1 MIGQTISHYRIVEKL
16 GGGGMGVVYKAE
28 DARLQRF
35 VALKF
40 LPGEVARDPQT
51 LARFQREARA
61 ASALNHPNICTIYDI
76 GEQDGQA
83 FIAME
88 FLDGITLKHLI
99 AGKPLENETVLS
111 LAIEIADGLDAAHSQ
126 GIVHRD
132 IKPANIF
139 VTKRG
144 HAKVLDFGLAKV
156 SQSARSSSP
165 SGNTMTAE
173 EEQHL
178 TSPGSALGTVAYM
191 SPEQARAKEL
201 DARSDLFSFGAVLY
215 EMATGTLPFRGGSSA
230 EIFKAILD
238 SAPTPA
244 GRLNPD
250 LPLKLEEI
258 IDKAL
263 EKDRDLRYQSAAD
276 MRTDLQRL
284 KRNSSSGRVQ
294 TSSLEQEE
302 QAGRKSQPVMSQVMP
317 RRPRGYYYVAV
328 AIVLLAA
335 TIGTFLVYRWPGR
348 SSPSGKEWEQLTFFT
363 DSAVYPVLSS
373 DGRMLAFIRGNGSF
387 MGTGQVYVK
396 LLPDGEPVQLT
407 HDSKTKMSP
416 AFSPTGSNVVYSV
429 VAPWETWEVPV
440 FGGEPHILL
449 PNSSSLTWI
458 ESGKRLLF
466 SEIKEGLHMALVTT
480 DEGRGDS
487 RDVYVPAGER
497 GMAHHSYL
505 SPDGQWVLVVEMNGR
520 GDIQQCRIVPFRGG
534 SAIRLVGPPG
544 GRCIA
549 GAWSPDGDWVYLSV
563 KTDTFHIW
571 RQHFPD
577 GEPEQ
582 VIAGPT
588 SQEGI
593 SMAPDGKSLI
603 TSVGSTD
610 STVWLH
616 DKGGDHQIS
625 SEGNAMQPAFSSD
638 GNRLYFLMANG
649 QTHGN
654 ELWFEDL
661 LSGKVDRLIPGYTM
675 ESYSVSRDGKEVV
688 FTMKDQNGNP
698 RLWFAPTDRHS
709 SPVRISATSIDDS
722 PHFLA
727 DGDIVFR
734 ASEGGSNFLYR
745 MKADGTGRSKITSEP
760 VLDVET
766 VSPDARWVVARS
778 KGPDEEH
785 TVATK
790 AFALNGT
797 RVVVPL
803 CFGYCQLN
811 WDNSGKV
818 FYLVLSLNGGSYV
831 LPVLHDTGLPK
842 LPPAGVSRP
851 EDFTSAKSAAT
862 PWFVE
867 SAANSSVYAYTR
879 LNTRRNLYRI
889 PLP

>member
-16 GGGGMGVVYKAE
+16 GSGGMGVVYKAE
-28 DARLQRF
+28 DVRLQRF

-40 LPGEVARDPQT
+40 LPGEVAREPQT

-88 FLDGITLKHLI
+88 FLDGITLRHFI

-111 LAIEIADGLDAAHSQ
+111 LAIEIADGLDAAHSR

-144 HAKVLDFGLAKV
+144 HAKVLDFGLAMV
-156 SQSARSSSP
+156 SPSARSPTP
-165 SGNTMTAE
+165 SGNTMTVDL
-173 EEQHL
+173 EQHL
-178 TSPGSALGTVAYM
+178 TSPGAMLGTVAYM
-191 SPEQARAKEL
+191 SPEQARAKDL

-230 EIFKAILD
+230 EMFRAILD
-238 SAPTPA
+238 ASPTPA
-244 GRLNPD
+244 VRLNPD
-250 LPLKLEEI
+250 LPAKLEEI
-258 IDKAL
+258 IEKAL

-284 KRNSSSGRVQ
+284 KRSRSSGHVQ
-294 TSSLEQEE
+294 VSALEQGE
-302 QAGRKSQPVMSQVMP
+302 QAARKSHSVTSQPTP
-317 RRPRGYYYVAV
+317 PKRRGYYYA
-328 AIVLLAA
+328 AAAMVLLAA
-335 TIGTFLVYRWPGR
+335 AAGVFLFYRLSGS
-348 SSPSGKEWEQLTFFT
+348 SSPAGKEWEQLTFFT
-363 DSAVYPVLSS
+363 DSAVYPALSP

-387 MGTGQVYVK
+387 MSTGQVYVK

-407 HDSKTKMSP
+407 HDSTTKMSP
-416 AFSPTGSNVVYSV
+416 GFSPTGTNVVYSV

-458 ESGKRLLF
+458 EGGKRLLF
-466 SEIKEGLHMALVTT
+466 SEIKEGLHMAVVTT

-487 RDVYVPAGER
+487 RDVYLPAGER

-520 GDIQQCRIVPFRGG
+520 GDIQQCRIVPFQGTG
-534 SAIRLVGPPG
+534 AIRMVGPSG
-544 GRCIA
+544 GTCIA
-549 GAWSPDGDWVYLSV
+549 GAWSPDGNWVYLSV
-563 KTDTFHIW
+563 NTDAFHIW
-571 RQHFPD
+571 RQRFPD
-577 GEPEQ
+577 GEPEE
-582 VIAGPT
+582 VSAGPT

-593 SMAPDGKSLI
+593 TMALDGKSLI

-625 SEGNAMQPAFSSD
+625 SEGNADKPSFSSD
-638 GNRLYFLMANG
+638 GNSLYFLMANG

-654 ELWFEDL
+654 ELWIEDL
-661 LSGKVDRLIPGYTM
+661 PSGKLERLIPGYTM
-675 ESYSVSRDGKEVV
+675 ESYSVSRDGKAVV
-688 FTMKDQNGNP
+688 FTMKDQSGSP
-698 RLWFAPTDRHS
+698 RLWFATTDRHS
-709 SPVRISATSIDDS
+709 SPVRISSMSIEDS
-722 PHFLA
+722 PHFLV

-734 ASEGGSNFLYR
+734 AIEGGSNFLYR
-745 MKADGTGRSKITSEP
+745 MKADGTGRSRITSEP
-760 VLDVET
+760 ILDIRA
-766 VSPDARWVVARS
+766 VSPDARWIVVVSR
-778 KGPDEEH
+778 GPDEEH
-785 TVATK
+785 TVVTK
-790 AFALNGT
+790 AFAVNGNG
-797 RVVVPL
+797 VVPL
-803 CFGYCQLN
+803 CFGFCRLN

-818 FYLVLSLNGGSYV
+818 LYLSLSLNGGSYV
-831 LPVLHDTGLPK
+831 LPVQHDTGLPK
-842 LPPAGVSRP
+842 LPAAGISRP
-851 EDFTSAKSAAT
+851 EDFTNAKSTAI

-867 SAANSSVYAYTR
+867 SATSPSVYAYTR